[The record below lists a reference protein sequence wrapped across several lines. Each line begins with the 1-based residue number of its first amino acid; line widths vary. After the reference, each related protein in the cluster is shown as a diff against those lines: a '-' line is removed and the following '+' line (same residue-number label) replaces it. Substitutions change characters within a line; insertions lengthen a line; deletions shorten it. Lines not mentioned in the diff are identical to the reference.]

1 MLQLLATHC
10 TNVQDYQQGKIDLSN
25 FLICGADNV
34 VEYYGKRIEIL
45 HGRPFE
51 G

>member
-1 MLQLLATHC
+1 MTWAKK
-10 TNVQDYQQGKIDLSN
+10 VSN
-25 FLICGADNV
+25 FLICGANNV